1 MLRTIWS
8 LVTFEW
14 LRRPR
19 PEVAVLRMIGVIG
32 GFGPLRSG
40 MSLASLEPLIERAF
54 AQPRLKAVALVI
66 NSPGG
71 SPAQSA
77 LIAKRV
83 RDLAQE
89 KDVPVLAFCEDVA
102 ASGGYW
108 LACAAD
114 EIFVQP
120 TSIVGSIGVITSG
133 FGFPELMDKIGVERR
148 VYTAGEHKST
158 LDPFRPENPE
168 DVTRLKELQLELH
181 DVFKEMVRDRRG
193 QRLKAEDDL
202 LFSGEFWAGGK
213 SVELGLADSL
223 GELRQV
229 LRDRFGKRVRLRRI
243 QGPKRLLRRL
253 GLGRG
258 RSEAGFGA
266 HYFSTGSGG
275 FPAPEDWAAG
285 LMSAAEERALWSRF
299 GL

>member
-14 LRRPR
+14 LRRPQ
-19 PEVAVLRMIGVIG
+19 PEVAVLRMTGVIG

-168 DVTRLKELQLELH
+168 DVARLKELQLELH

-258 RSEAGFGA
+258 RSEAGLGVW
-266 HYFSTGSGG
+266 GGG

>member
-1 MLRTIWS
+1 MALRTIWN
-8 LVTFEW
+8 LLTLEG

-19 PEVAVLRMIGVIG
+19 PEVAVLRLSGVIG

-54 AQPRLKAVALVI
+54 GQPRLKAVALVI

-71 SPAQSA
+71 SAAQSA
-77 LIAKRV
+77 LIAKRI

-89 KDVPVLAFCEDVA
+89 KEVPVLAFCEDVA

-133 FGFPELMDKIGVERR
+133 FGFAGLMEKIGVERR
-148 VYTAGEHKST
+148 VYTAGERKAI
-158 LDPFRPENPE
+158 LDPFRPENPDDVARIKALQE
-168 DVTRLKELQLELH
+168 DLH
-181 DVFKEMVRDRRG
+181 EVFKEMVRNRRG
-193 QRLKAEDDL
+193 QRLKAAEDR
-202 LFSGEFWAGGK
+202 LFSGEFWAGAK
-213 SVELGLADSL
+213 SIELGLADSE

-253 GLGRG
+253 GIGRG
-258 RSEAGFGA
+258 RAEGSLPLWAGSRGL
-266 HYFSTGSGG
+266 
-275 FPAPEDWAAG
+275 PAPQDWAAG
-285 LMSAAEERALWSRF
+285 VLAAVEERALWSRF

>member
-1 MLRTIWS
+1 MALRTFWKLIT
-8 LVTFEW
+8 LEG

-19 PEVAVLRMIGVIG
+19 PEVAVLRLSGVIG
-32 GFGPLRSG
+32 GFGPLRGG
-40 MSLASLEPLIERAF
+40 MSIASLEPLIERAF
-54 AQPRLKAVALVI
+54 SIPRLKAVALVI

-71 SPAQSA
+71 SAAQSA
-77 LIAKRV
+77 LIAQRI

-89 KDVPVLAFCEDVA
+89 KEVPVLAFCEDVA

-120 TSIVGSIGVITSG
+120 TSIVGSIGVITQG
-133 FGFPELMDKIGVERR
+133 FGFAGLMEKLGIERR
-148 VYTAGEHKST
+148 VYTAGNRKAI
-158 LDPFRPENPE
+158 LDPFRPENPD
-168 DVTRLKELQLELH
+168 DVARIRALQDDLH
-181 DVFKEMVRDRRG
+181 EVFKQMVRDRRG
-193 QRLKAEDDL
+193 QRLRAPEDR
-202 LFSGEFWAGGK
+202 LFSGEFWAGAK
-213 SVELGLADSL
+213 SIELGLADSE
-223 GELRQV
+223 GELRRV

-258 RSEAGFGA
+258 RAAEGWPLSAGA
-266 HYFSTGSGG
+266 L
-275 FPAPEDWAAG
+275 PAPEDRAAG
-285 LMSAAEERALWSRF
+285 VLAAVEERALWCRF

>member
-1 MLRTIWS
+1 MVLRTIWS
-8 LVTFEW
+8 LVTFERF
-14 LRRPR
+14 RRPR
-19 PEVAVLRMIGVIG
+19 PEVAVLRLSGVIG
-32 GFGPLRSG
+32 GVGPLRSG
-40 MSLASLEPLIERAF
+40 MSLAGLEALIDRAF

-83 RDLAQE
+83 RDLARE
-89 KDVPVLAFCEDVA
+89 KELPVLAFCEDVA

-133 FGFPELMDKIGVERR
+133 FGFTELLEKVGVERR
-148 VYTAGEHKST
+148 VYAAGEHKST
-158 LDPFRPENPE
+158 LDPFRPEDPD
-168 DVTRLKELQLELH
+168 DVARLKALQVELH
-181 DVFKEMVRDRRG
+181 EVFKEMVRDRRG
-193 QRLKAEDDL
+193 HRLKAGDDV
-202 LFSGEFWAGGK
+202 LFSGEYWAGGK
-213 SVELGLADSL
+213 AVELGLADSL
-223 GELRQV
+223 GDLRQV

-253 GLGRG
+253 GLGRS
-258 RSEAGFGA
+258 RAD
-266 HYFSTGSGG
+266 GG
-275 FPAPEDWAAG
+275 LPGPDGDPPAPADWAAG
-285 LMSAAEERALWSRF
+285 VLAAVEERSLWSRF

>member
-1 MLRTIWS
+1 MALRSIWR

-14 LRRPR
+14 LRRRR
-19 PEVAVLRMIGVIG
+19 PEVAVLRLSGVIG
-32 GFGPLRSG
+32 GVGPLRSG
-40 MSLASLEPLIERAF
+40 MSLASVEPLVERAF
-54 AQPRLKAVALVI
+54 AQPRLKAVALVV

-77 LIAKRV
+77 LIAKRI
-83 RDLAQE
+83 RDLARE
-89 KDVPVLAFCEDVA
+89 KELPVLAFCEDVA

-120 TSIVGSIGVITSG
+120 TSIIGSIGVITSG
-133 FGFPELMDKIGVERR
+133 FGFAELMEKIGVERR
-148 VYTAGEHKST
+148 LYTAGERKSI
-158 LDPFRPENPE
+158 LDPFRPESPD
-168 DVTRLKELQLELH
+168 DVARIRALQEQLH
-181 DVFKEMVRDRRG
+181 EVFKEMVRDRRG
-193 QRLKAEDDL
+193 QRLKAPEEV

-213 SVELGLADSL
+213 AVELGLVDSL
-223 GELRQV
+223 GDLRQV

-253 GLGRG
+253 GIGRG
-258 RSEAGFGA
+258 RSDGTAPLWAGGL
-266 HYFSTGSGG
+266 
-275 FPAPEDWAAG
+275 PAPEDWAAG
-285 LMSAAEERALWSRF
+285 LMAAVEERALWSRF

>member
-1 MLRTIWS
+1 MFRFIWNA
-8 LVTFEW
+8 VTLQW
-14 LRRPR
+14 LRRKR
-19 PEVAVLRMIGVIG
+19 PEVAVLRLTGVIG
-32 GFGPLRSG
+32 GIGPLRSG
-40 MSLASLEPLIERAF
+40 MSLASVEPLIERAF
-54 AQPRLKAVALVI
+54 SLPRLKAVALVI

-71 SPAQSA
+71 SPAQSG
-77 LIAKRV
+77 LITKRL
-83 RDLAQE
+83 RDLARE
-89 KDVPVLAFCEDVA
+89 KEVPVLAFCEDVA

-120 TSIVGSIGVITSG
+120 TSIVGSIGVITAG
-133 FGFPELMDKIGVERR
+133 FGFTGLMEKAGVERR
-148 VYTAGEHKST
+148 LYTAGERKSM
-158 LDPFRPENPE
+158 LDPFRPEDPE
-168 DVTRLKELQLELH
+168 DVARIKALQQDLH
-181 DVFKEMVRDRRG
+181 TVFKDMVRDRRG
-193 QRLKAEDDL
+193 HRLKAEESV

-213 SVELGLADSL
+213 AVELGLADSV

-253 GLGRG
+253 GIGRG
-258 RSEAGFGA
+258 RADSALVPWA
-266 HYFSTGSGG
+266 GG

-285 LMSAAEERALWSRF
+285 VIAAVEERALWSRF

>member
-1 MLRTIWS
+1 MVFRTIWS
-8 LVTFEW
+8 LATFEW

-19 PEVAVLRMIGVIG
+19 PEVAVLRLSGVIG

-40 MSLASLEPLIERAF
+40 MSLNSLESLIERAF
-54 AQPRLKAVALVI
+54 SQPRLRAVALVV

-71 SPAQSA
+71 SPSQSA
-77 LIAKRV
+77 LIAQRV
-83 RDLAQE
+83 RDLAEE
-89 KDVPVLAFCEDVA
+89 KEVPVLAFCEDVA

-133 FGFPELMDKIGVERR
+133 FGFPELLEKVGVERR

-158 LDPFRPENPE
+158 LDPFRPENPD
-168 DVTRLKELQLELH
+168 DVARLKALQLELH
-181 DVFKEMVRDRRG
+181 GVFKEMVRDRRG
-193 QRLKAEDDL
+193 HRLKADEET

-213 SVELGLADSL
+213 AVELGLADSL

-258 RSEAGFGA
+258 RADSALA
-266 HYFSTGSGG
+266 AWGG
-275 FPAPEDWAAG
+275 GLPQPEDWAAG
-285 LMSAAEERALWSRF
+285 LLAAVEERALWSRF

>member
-1 MLRTIWS
+1 MFRTLWR

-19 PEVAVLRMIGVIG
+19 PEVAVLRLSGVIG

-40 MSLASLEPLIERAF
+40 MSLASVEPLLERAF
-54 AQPRLKAVALVI
+54 ALPRLKAVALVI

-71 SPAQSA
+71 SPSQSA

-83 RDLAQE
+83 RDLARE
-89 KDVPVLAFCEDVA
+89 KDTPVLAFCEDVA

-120 TSIVGSIGVITSG
+120 TSVVGSIGVITSG
-133 FGFPELMDKIGVERR
+133 FGFPELMDKLGVERR

-158 LDPFRPENPE
+158 LDPFKPENPE
-168 DVTRLKELQLELH
+168 DVARLKALQAELH
-181 DVFKEMVRDRRG
+181 EVFKDMVRDRRG
-193 QRLKAEDDL
+193 QRLRAEEDL

-213 SVELGLADSL
+213 AVELGLADSL

-229 LRDRFGKRVRLRRI
+229 LRERFGKRVRLRRI
-243 QGPKRLLRRL
+243 QGPRRLLRRL

-258 RSEAGFGA
+258 RSDSGLAAAPFAG
-266 HYFSTGSGG
+266 GG

-285 LMSAAEERALWSRF
+285 LLAAVEERALWSRF

>member
-1 MLRTIWS
+1 MALRMIWS
-8 LVTFEW
+8 LLTLEG
-14 LRRPR
+14 LRRRR
-19 PEVAVLRMIGVIG
+19 PEVAVLRLGGVIG
-32 GFGPLRSG
+32 GVGPLRSG

-54 AQPRLKAVALVI
+54 AVPRLKAVALVI

-71 SPAQSA
+71 SASQSA
-77 LIAKRV
+77 LIAKRI

-89 KDVPVLAFCEDVA
+89 KEVPVLAFCEDVA

-120 TSIVGSIGVITSG
+120 TSIVGSIGVITAS
-133 FGFPELMDKIGVERR
+133 FGFAELMEKIGVERR
-148 VYTAGEHKST
+148 VYTAGQRKAI

-168 DVTRLKELQLELH
+168 DVARIRALQDDMHE
-181 DVFKEMVRDRRG
+181 VFKQMVRDRRG
-193 QRLKAEDDL
+193 RRLKADEDR
-202 LFSGEFWAGGK
+202 LFSGEFWAGVK
-213 SVELGLADSL
+213 AIELGLADSE

-253 GLGRG
+253 GIGRG
-258 RSEAGFGA
+258 RAADGLPLWAGGLP
-266 HYFSTGSGG
+266 G
-275 FPAPEDWAAG
+275 PEDWAAG
-285 LMSAAEERALWSRF
+285 VLAAVEERALWSRF

>member
-1 MLRTIWS
+1 
-8 LVTFEW
+8 V
-14 LRRPR
+14 
-19 PEVAVLRMIGVIG
+19 VAVLRLSGVIG
-32 GFGPLRSG
+32 GVGPLRSG
-40 MSLASLEPLIERAF
+40 MSLAGSESLIEQAL
-54 AQPRLKAVALVI
+54 ALPRLKAVALVV

-83 RDLAQE
+83 RDLAVE
-89 KDVPVLAFCEDVA
+89 KELPVLAFCEDVA

-133 FGFPELMDKIGVERR
+133 FGFPELLSRFGIERR
-148 VYTAGEHKST
+148 VYAAGEHKST
-158 LDPFRPENPE
+158 LDPFRPENPD
-168 DVTRLKELQLELH
+168 DVARLKALQVDLH
-181 DVFKEMVRDRRG
+181 EVFKDMVRDRRG
-193 QRLKAEDDL
+193 HRLKAADEV
-202 LFSGEFWAGGK
+202 LFSGEFWSGGRA
-213 SVELGLADSL
+213 VELGLADSL

-253 GLGRG
+253 GIGRG
-258 RSEAGFGA
+258 RSDGDLPAW
-266 HYFSTGSGG
+266 GG
-275 FPAPEDWAAG
+275 GLPAPEDWAAG
-285 LMSAAEERALWSRF
+285 LLTAVEERSLWSRF

>member
-1 MLRTIWS
+1 MFRTIWS
-8 LVTFEW
+8 LVTLEG

-19 PEVAVLRMIGVIG
+19 PEVAVLRLTGTIG

-40 MSLASLEPLIERAF
+40 MSLASVEPLIERAF
-54 AQPRLKAVALVI
+54 AQKRLEAVALVI

-77 LIAKRV
+77 LIAKRI

-89 KDVPVLAFCEDVA
+89 KEVPVLAFCEDVA

-108 LACAAD
+108 LACAGD

-120 TSIVGSIGVITSG
+120 TSIVGSIGVITAG
-133 FGFPELMDKIGVERR
+133 FGFTGLMDKAGVERR
-148 VYTAGEHKST
+148 LYTAGERKSM

-168 DVTRLKELQLELH
+168 DVARIKALQAELH
-181 DVFKEMVRDRRG
+181 GVFKDMVRDRRG
-193 QRLKAEDDL
+193 HRLKAAEDV

-213 SVELGLADSL
+213 AVELGLADSV

-258 RSEAGFGA
+258 RAAGDLPLWA
-266 HYFSTGSGG
+266 GG

-285 LMSAAEERALWSRF
+285 VLAAVEERALWSRF

>member
-8 LVTFEW
+8 VVTFEW

-19 PEVAVLRMIGVIG
+19 PEVAVLRMTGVIG

-40 MSLASLEPLIERAF
+40 MSLASQEPLIERAF

-77 LIAKRV
+77 LIAKRI

-89 KDVPVLAFCEDVA
+89 KEVPVLAFCEDVA

-120 TSIVGSIGVITSG
+120 TSLVGSIGVITSG
-133 FGFPELMDKIGVERR
+133 FGFPELMEKLGVERR

-158 LDPFRPENPE
+158 LDPFLPENPE
-168 DVTRLKELQLELH
+168 EVARLKELQVELH
-181 DVFKEMVRDRRG
+181 DVFKGMVRDRRG
-193 QRLKAEDDL
+193 QRLKASEDL

-213 SVELGLADSL
+213 AVELGLADSL
-223 GELRQV
+223 GDLRQV
-229 LRDRFGKRVRLRRI
+229 LRDRFGKRVRLRRV

-258 RSEAGFGA
+258 RSESGLAGLG
-266 HYFSTGSGG
+266 GG

-285 LMSAAEERALWSRF
+285 LMSALEERALWSRF

>member
-1 MLRTIWS
+1 MFRTIWS

-19 PEVAVLRMIGVIG
+19 PEVAVLRLSGVIG

-77 LIAKRV
+77 LISKRV

-89 KDVPVLAFCEDVA
+89 KDMPVLAFCEDVA

-133 FGFPELMDKIGVERR
+133 FGFPELLEKVGVERR

-158 LDPFRPENPE
+158 LDPFKPENPE
-168 DVTRLKELQLELH
+168 DVARLKALQLELH
-181 DVFKEMVRDRRG
+181 EIFKEMVRDRRG
-193 QRLKAEDDL
+193 QRLKAEEAE

-213 SVELGLADSL
+213 AVELGLADSL
-223 GELRQV
+223 GDLRQV

-258 RSEAGFGA
+258 RADAGLA
-266 HYFSTGSGG
+266 LWADG

-285 LMSAAEERALWSRF
+285 LLAAAEERALWSRF

>member
-1 MLRTIWS
+1 MFRTIWS
-8 LVTFEW
+8 LVTLEW

-19 PEVAVLRMIGVIG
+19 PEVAVLRMSGVIG

-40 MSLASLEPLIERAF
+40 MSLARLEPLIERAF

-71 SPAQSA
+71 SPSQSA

-89 KDVPVLAFCEDVA
+89 KDMPVLAFCEDVA

-114 EIFVQP
+114 EIIVQP

-133 FGFPELMDKIGVERR
+133 FGFPELMEKVGVERR

-158 LDPFRPENPE
+158 LDPFKPENPE
-168 DVTRLKELQLELH
+168 DVERLKALQVELH
-181 DVFKEMVRDRRG
+181 EVFKEMVRDRRG
-193 QRLKAEDDL
+193 QRLKAPEEE

-213 SVELGLADSL
+213 AVELGLADSL
-223 GELRQV
+223 GDIRQV

-243 QGPKRLLRRL
+243 QGPKRLLQRL

-258 RSEAGFGA
+258 RAAGAEAGLA
-266 HYFSTGSGG
+266 LWSDG
-275 FPAPEDWAAG
+275 FPPPEDWAAG
-285 LMSAAEERALWSRF
+285 LLAAVEERALWSRF

>member
-1 MLRTIWS
+1 MVFRTIWS
-8 LVTFEW
+8 LATFEG

-19 PEVAVLRMIGVIG
+19 PEVSVLRLSGVIG

-40 MSLASLEPLIERAF
+40 MSLASVEPLVERAF
-54 AQPRLKAVALVI
+54 AQPRLKAVALVV

-77 LIAKRV
+77 LIAKRI
-83 RDLAQE
+83 RDLARE
-89 KDVPVLAFCEDVA
+89 KEIPVLAFCEDVA

-114 EIFVQP
+114 EIIVQP
-120 TSIVGSIGVITSG
+120 TSIIGSIGVITSG
-133 FGFPELMDKIGVERR
+133 FGFAELMDKIGVERR
-148 VYTAGEHKST
+148 LYTAGERKSM
-158 LDPFRPENPE
+158 LDPFRPEDPV
-168 DVTRLKELQLELH
+168 DVSRIRALQQELH

-193 QRLKAEDDL
+193 QRLKAPEDV

-213 SVELGLADSL
+213 AVELGLADSL
-223 GELRQV
+223 GDLRQV

-243 QGPKRLLRRL
+243 QGPRRLLRRL

-258 RSEAGFGA
+258 RSDGA
-266 HYFSTGSGG
+266 LPLWADGLPGPH
-275 FPAPEDWAAG
+275 DWAAG
-285 LMSAAEERALWSRF
+285 LLAAVEERALWSRF

>member
-1 MLRTIWS
+1 MFRTIWS
-8 LVTFEW
+8 LLTLES

-19 PEVAVLRMIGVIG
+19 PEVSVLRLTGAIG

-40 MSLASLEPLIERAF
+40 MSLASVEALIERAF
-54 AQPRLKAVALVI
+54 AQKHLKAVALVV

-77 LIAKRV
+77 LIAKRI
-83 RDLAQE
+83 RDLARE
-89 KDVPVLAFCEDVA
+89 KEVPVLAFCEDVA

-120 TSIVGSIGVITSG
+120 TSIIGSIGVITSG
-133 FGFPELMDKIGVERR
+133 FGFTGLMDKLGVERR

-168 DVTRLKELQLELH
+168 DVARLKALQVELH
-181 DVFKEMVRDRRG
+181 GVFKDMVRDRRG
-193 QRLKAEDDL
+193 HRLKADDEM

-213 SVELGLADSL
+213 AVELGLADQL

-253 GLGRG
+253 GLRG
-258 RSEAGFGA
+258 RAEADAGLL
-266 HYFSTGSGG
+266 SVG
-275 FPAPEDWAAG
+275 FPAPQDWAAG
-285 LMSAAEERALWSRF
+285 VLAAVEERALWSRF

>member
-1 MLRTIWS
+1 MALRSIWS
-8 LVTFEW
+8 LLTLEG
-14 LRRPR
+14 LRRR
-19 PEVAVLRMIGVIG
+19 QPEVAVLRLSGVIG

-54 AQPRLKAVALVI
+54 SLPRLKAVALVI

-71 SPAQSA
+71 SASQSA
-77 LIAKRV
+77 LISKRI

-89 KDVPVLAFCEDVA
+89 KEVPVLAFCEDVA

-133 FGFPELMDKIGVERR
+133 FGFAELMDKLGIERR
-148 VYTAGEHKST
+148 VYTAGERKAI
-158 LDPFRPENPE
+158 LDPFRPENPD
-168 DVTRLKELQLELH
+168 DVARIRALQDDLH
-181 DVFKEMVRDRRG
+181 EVFKQMVRDRRG
-193 QRLKAEDDL
+193 QRLRAAEHQ
-202 LFSGEFWAGGK
+202 LFSGEFWSGAK
-213 SVELGLADSL
+213 SIEFGLADSE

-253 GLGRG
+253 GFGRG
-258 RSEAGFGA
+258 RADGGLPLW
-266 HYFSTGSGG
+266 TGGL
-275 FPAPEDWAAG
+275 PTPQDWAAG
-285 LMSAAEERALWSRF
+285 FLAAVEERALWSRF

>member
-1 MLRTIWS
+1 MALRTIWK

-19 PEVAVLRMIGVIG
+19 PEVSVLRLTGAIG
-32 GFGPLRSG
+32 GVGPLRSG
-40 MSLASLEPLIERAF
+40 MSLAGVELQIEQAF
-54 AQPRLKAVALVI
+54 AQKHLKAVALVV

-77 LIAKRV
+77 LITKRI
-83 RDLAQE
+83 RDLAVE
-89 KDVPVLAFCEDVA
+89 KEVPVLAFCEDVA

-133 FGFPELMDKIGVERR
+133 FGFTGLMEKVGVERR

-158 LDPFRPENPE
+158 LDPFRPENP
-168 DVTRLKELQLELH
+168 DDIARLKELQLDLH
-181 DVFKEMVRDRRG
+181 EVFKELVRDRRG
-193 QRLKAEDDL
+193 HRLKAAEEE
-202 LFSGEFWAGGK
+202 LFSGAFWTGGK
-213 SVELGLADSL
+213 AVELGLADSV

-253 GLGRG
+253 GIGRG
-258 RSEAGFGA
+258 RSEASGA
-266 HYFSTGSGG
+266 WDGG
-275 FPAPEDWAAG
+275 LPTPADWAAG
-285 LMSAAEERALWSRF
+285 VIAAVEERSLWSRF

>member
-1 MLRTIWS
+1 MAKRSIWR

-19 PEVAVLRMIGVIG
+19 PEVAVLRLGGVIG
-32 GFGPLRSG
+32 GLGPLRSG
-40 MSLASLEPLIERAF
+40 MSLASVEPLVERAF
-54 AQPRLKAVALVI
+54 AQPRLQAVALVI

-77 LIAKRV
+77 LIAKRI
-83 RDLAQE
+83 RDLARE
-89 KDVPVLAFCEDVA
+89 KEVPVLAFCEDVA

-120 TSIVGSIGVITSG
+120 TSIIGSIGVITSG
-133 FGFPELMDKIGVERR
+133 FGFTELMEKIGVERR
-148 VYTAGEHKST
+148 LYTAGERKSM
-158 LDPFRPENPE
+158 LDPFQPENPG
-168 DVTRLKELQLELH
+168 DVARIRALQDELH
-181 DVFKEMVRDRRG
+181 EVFKEMVRDRRG
-193 QRLKAEDDL
+193 HRLKGAEDV

-213 SVELGLADSL
+213 AVELGLADSL
-223 GELRQV
+223 GDLRQI

-253 GLGRG
+253 GIGRG
-258 RSEAGFGA
+258 S
-266 HYFSTGSGG
+266 SSGG
-275 FPAPEDWAAG
+275 TPLWAGGLPAPEDWAAG
-285 LMSAAEERALWSRF
+285 LLAAVEERALWSRF

>member
-1 MLRTIWS
+1 MRSIIDF
-8 LVTFEW
+8 VTFRW
-14 LRRPR
+14 LRPRR
-19 PEVAVLRMIGVIG
+19 PEVAVLRLAGVIG

-40 MSLASLEPLIERAF
+40 MSLASTEALIERAF
-54 AQPRLKAVALVI
+54 ALPHLSAVALVI

-83 RDLAQE
+83 RDLAHE
-89 KDVPVLAFCEDVA
+89 KEVPVLAFCEDVA

-133 FGFPELMDKIGVERR
+133 FGFTEAMGKLGVERR

-158 LDPFRPENPE
+158 LDPFSPENAD
-168 DVTRLKELQLELH
+168 DVVRLKALQEDLH
-181 DVFKEMVRDRRG
+181 DVFKKTVRDRRG
-193 QRLKAEDDL
+193 QRLKAEEEV
-202 LFSGEFWAGGK
+202 LFSGEFWSGRKA
-213 SVELGLADSL
+213 VELGLADSE
-223 GELRQV
+223 GDLRQV
-229 LRDRFGKRVRLRRI
+229 ARDRFGKRVRLRRI

-258 RSEAGFGA
+258 NAADSLSA
-266 HYFSTGSGG
+266 STEGLLD
-275 FPAPEDWAAG
+275 PADWAAG
-285 LMSAAEERALWSRF
+285 MLSAVEERAIWSRF

>member
-1 MLRTIWS
+1 MFRSIWYA
-8 LVTFEW
+8 VTFQW
-14 LRRPR
+14 LRRKR
-19 PEVAVLRMIGVIG
+19 PEVAVLRLSGVIG
-32 GFGPLRSG
+32 GIGPLRSG
-40 MSLASLEPLIERAF
+40 MSLASVEPLIERAF
-54 AQPRLKAVALVI
+54 SLPRLKAVALVI

-77 LIAKRV
+77 LITKRL

-89 KDVPVLAFCEDVA
+89 KEVPVLAFCEDVA

-108 LACAAD
+108 LACAGD

-133 FGFPELMDKIGVERR
+133 FGFTELLEKLGVERR

-168 DVTRLKELQLELH
+168 DVARLKALQLELH
-181 DVFKEMVRDRRG
+181 GVFKDLVRDRRG
-193 QRLKAEDDL
+193 HRLKAPEDL
-202 LFSGEFWAGGK
+202 LFSGEYWAGGRA
-213 SVELGLADSL
+213 VELGLADSI

-229 LRDRFGKRVRLRRI
+229 MRERFGKRVRLHRI

-258 RSEAGFGA
+258 RAGDGFAGW
-266 HYFSTGSGG
+266 SGL
-275 FPAPEDWAAG
+275 PEPQDWAAG
-285 LMSAAEERALWSRF
+285 LLAAVEERYLWSRF

>member
-1 MLRTIWS
+1 MLRTLWS

-19 PEVAVLRMIGVIG
+19 PEVTVLRLTGVIG

-40 MSLASLEPLIERAF
+40 MSLASQEPLIERAF

-77 LIAKRV
+77 LIAKRI

-89 KDVPVLAFCEDVA
+89 KEVPVLAFCEDVA

-120 TSIVGSIGVITSG
+120 TSLVGSIGVITSG
-133 FGFPELMDKIGVERR
+133 FGFPELMEKLGVERR

-158 LDPFRPENPE
+158 LDPFLPENPE
-168 DVTRLKELQLELH
+168 EVARLKELQVELH
-181 DVFKEMVRDRRG
+181 DVFKGMVRDRRG
-193 QRLKAEDDL
+193 QRLKASEDL

-213 SVELGLADSL
+213 AVELGLADSL
-223 GELRQV
+223 GDLRQV
-229 LRDRFGKRVRLRRI
+229 LRDRFGKRVRLRRV

-258 RSEAGFGA
+258 RSESGLAGLG
-266 HYFSTGSGG
+266 GG

-285 LMSAAEERALWSRF
+285 LMSALEERALWSRF

>member
-1 MLRTIWS
+1 MALRSIWK
-8 LVTFEW
+8 LLTLEG

-19 PEVAVLRMIGVIG
+19 PEVAVLRLSGVIG
-32 GFGPLRSG
+32 GFGPLRGG
-40 MSLASLEPLIERAF
+40 MSIAALEPLIERAF
-54 AQPRLKAVALVI
+54 SLPRLKAVALVI

-71 SPAQSA
+71 SAAQSA
-77 LIAKRV
+77 LIAQRI

-89 KDVPVLAFCEDVA
+89 KEVPVLAFCEDVA

-120 TSIVGSIGVITSG
+120 TSIVGSIGVITQG
-133 FGFPELMDKIGVERR
+133 FGFAGLMEKLGIERR
-148 VYTAGEHKST
+148 VYTAGKRKAI
-158 LDPFRPENPE
+158 LDPFRPENPD
-168 DVTRLKELQLELH
+168 DVARIKALQDDLH
-181 DVFKEMVRDRRG
+181 EVFKQMVRDRRG
-193 QRLKAEDDL
+193 QRLKAPEDQ
-202 LFSGEFWAGGK
+202 LFSGEFWAGAK
-213 SVELGLADSL
+213 AIEFGLADSL
-223 GELRQV
+223 GELRRV
-229 LRDRFGKRVRLRRI
+229 LRDRFGKQVRLRRI

-258 RSEAGFGA
+258 RTTEGVPLAGA
-266 HYFSTGSGG
+266 A

-285 LMSAAEERALWSRF
+285 VLAAVEERALWSRF

>member
-1 MLRTIWS
+1 MALRSIID
-8 LVTFEW
+8 LLTFRW
-14 LRRPR
+14 LRPRR
-19 PEVAVLRMIGVIG
+19 PEVAVLRLAGVIG

-40 MSLASLEPLIERAF
+40 MSLASLESLIERAF
-54 AQPRLKAVALVI
+54 SVPHLSAVALVI

-71 SPAQSA
+71 SPSQSA
-77 LIAKRV
+77 LIANRV
-83 RDLAQE
+83 RDLARE
-89 KDVPVLAFCEDVA
+89 KEVPVLAFCEDVA

-133 FGFPELMDKIGVERR
+133 FGFTEVMQKLGIERR

-158 LDPFRPENPE
+158 LDPFSPENAE
-168 DVTRLKELQLELH
+168 DVVRLKALQEDLH
-181 DVFKEMVRDRRG
+181 EVFKKTVRERRG
-193 QRLKAEDDL
+193 HRLKAEEDV
-202 LFSGEFWAGGK
+202 LFSGEFWSGGK
-213 SVELGLADSL
+213 AVELGLADSE

-229 LRDRFGKRVRLRRI
+229 LRDRFGKRLRLRRI
-243 QGPKRLLRRL
+243 QAPKRLLRRL

-258 RSEAGFGA
+258 QAEAGFAVWSDGLP
-266 HYFSTGSGG
+266 G
-275 FPAPEDWAAG
+275 PADWAAG
-285 LMSAAEERALWSRF
+285 ALAAVEERSLWSRF

>member
-1 MLRTIWS
+1 MAKRSIWR

-14 LRRPR
+14 LRRRR
-19 PEVAVLRMIGVIG
+19 PEVAVLRLGGVIG
-32 GFGPLRSG
+32 GLGPLRSG
-40 MSLASLEPLIERAF
+40 MSLASVEPLVERAF
-54 AQPRLKAVALVI
+54 AQPRLQAVALVI

-77 LIAKRV
+77 LIAKRI
-83 RDLAQE
+83 RDLARE
-89 KDVPVLAFCEDVA
+89 KEVPVLAFCEDVA

-120 TSIVGSIGVITSG
+120 TSIIGSIGVITSG
-133 FGFPELMDKIGVERR
+133 FGFTELMEKIGVERR
-148 VYTAGEHKST
+148 LYTAGERKSM
-158 LDPFRPENPE
+158 LDPFQPENPG
-168 DVTRLKELQLELH
+168 DVARIRALQDELH
-181 DVFKEMVRDRRG
+181 EVFKEMVRDRRG
-193 QRLKAEDDL
+193 HRLKGAEEV

-213 SVELGLADSL
+213 AVELGLADSL
-223 GELRQV
+223 GDLRQI

-253 GLGRG
+253 GIGRG
-258 RSEAGFGA
+258 S
-266 HYFSTGSGG
+266 SGG
-275 FPAPEDWAAG
+275 TQLWAGGLPAPEDWAAG
-285 LMSAAEERALWSRF
+285 LLAAVEERALWSRF

>member
-1 MLRTIWS
+1 MAFRTLWS
-8 LVTFEW
+8 LLTLEF
-14 LRRPR
+14 LRPRR
-19 PEVAVLRMIGVIG
+19 PEVSVLRLSGVIG

-40 MSLASLEPLIERAF
+40 MSLTSVEPLIERAF
-54 AQPRLKAVALVI
+54 AQPRLDAVALVI

-71 SPAQSA
+71 SASQSA
-77 LIAKRV
+77 LIANRI
-83 RDLAQE
+83 RDLARE
-89 KDVPVLAFCEDVA
+89 KEVPVLAFCEDVA

-133 FGFPELMDKIGVERR
+133 FGFAALMEKMGVERR
-148 VYTAGEHKST
+148 LYTAGDRKAI
-158 LDPFRPENPE
+158 LDPFSPEKAGDVERIRALQE
-168 DVTRLKELQLELH
+168 DLH
-181 DVFKEMVRDRRG
+181 GVFKDMVRDRRG
-193 QRLKAEDDL
+193 HRLKAPEDQ

-213 SVELGLADSL
+213 AIELGLADSE
-223 GELRQV
+223 GELRRV

-253 GLGRG
+253 GFGRG
-258 RSEAGFGA
+258 RADGAALLAGGL
-266 HYFSTGSGG
+266 
-275 FPAPEDWAAG
+275 PAPEDWAAG
-285 LMSAAEERALWSRF
+285 LLAAVEERALWSRF

>member
-1 MLRTIWS
+1 MFRTIWS
-8 LVTFEW
+8 LVTFEG

-19 PEVAVLRMIGVIG
+19 PEVAVLRLTGTIG

-40 MSLASLEPLIERAF
+40 MSLAGVEPLIERAF
-54 AQPRLKAVALVI
+54 AQKHLKAVALVI

-77 LIAKRV
+77 LIAKRI
-83 RDLAQE
+83 RDLAGE
-89 KDVPVLAFCEDVA
+89 KEIPVLAFCEDVA

-108 LACAAD
+108 LACAGD

-120 TSIVGSIGVITSG
+120 TSIVGSIGVITAG
-133 FGFPELMDKIGVERR
+133 FGFTGLMDKAGVERR
-148 VYTAGEHKST
+148 LYTAGERKSM
-158 LDPFRPENPE
+158 LDPFRPEDPD
-168 DVTRLKELQLELH
+168 DVARIKALQAELH
-181 DVFKEMVRDRRG
+181 GVFKEMVRDRRG
-193 QRLKAEDDL
+193 HRLKAAEDV

-213 SVELGLADSL
+213 AVELGLADSV

-258 RSEAGFGA
+258 RADSGA
-266 HYFSTGSGG
+266 ALWAGG
-275 FPAPEDWAAG
+275 FPPPEDWAAG
-285 LMSAAEERALWSRF
+285 VIAAVEERALWSRF

>member
-1 MLRTIWS
+1 MVLRTIWNVVS
-8 LVTFEW
+8 FEW

-19 PEVAVLRMIGVIG
+19 PEVSVLRLTGVIG
-32 GFGPLRSG
+32 GAGPLRSG
-40 MSLASLEPLIERAF
+40 MSLSSVEPLIERAF
-54 AQPRLKAVALVI
+54 SQAHLKAVALVI

-77 LIAKRV
+77 LITKRI
-83 RDLAQE
+83 RDLAVE
-89 KDVPVLAFCEDVA
+89 KEVPVLAFCEDVA

-114 EIFVQP
+114 EIFAQP
-120 TSIVGSIGVITSG
+120 TSIIGSIGVITSG
-133 FGFPELMDKIGVERR
+133 FGFTELMARVGVERR

-158 LDPFRPENPE
+158 LDPFRPENPD
-168 DVTRLKELQLELH
+168 DVARLKTLQRELH
-181 DVFKEMVRDRRG
+181 EVFKEMVRDRRG
-193 QRLKAEDDL
+193 HRLKAGDAE
-202 LFSGEFWAGGK
+202 LFSGEFWAGGRA
-213 SVELGLADSL
+213 VELGLVDSL

-253 GLGRG
+253 GIGRG
-258 RSEAGFGA
+258 ASALAARD
-266 HYFSTGSGG
+266 GG
-275 FPAPEDWAAG
+275 FPEPEDWAAG
-285 LMSAAEERALWSRF
+285 LLAAVEERALWSRF

>member
-1 MLRTIWS
+1 MFRTIWS
-8 LVTFEW
+8 LVTLEG

-19 PEVAVLRMIGVIG
+19 PEVAVLRLTGTIG

-40 MSLASLEPLIERAF
+40 MSLASVEPLIERAF
-54 AQPRLKAVALVI
+54 AQKRLKAVALVI

-77 LIAKRV
+77 LIAKRI
-83 RDLAQE
+83 RDLAVE
-89 KDVPVLAFCEDVA
+89 KEIPVLAFCEDVA

-108 LACAAD
+108 LACAGD

-120 TSIVGSIGVITSG
+120 TSIVGSIGVITAG
-133 FGFPELMDKIGVERR
+133 FGFTGLMDKAGVERR
-148 VYTAGEHKST
+148 LYTAGERKSM
-158 LDPFRPENPE
+158 LDPFRPEDPD
-168 DVTRLKELQLELH
+168 DVARIKALQAELH
-181 DVFKEMVRDRRG
+181 GVFKDMVRDRRG
-193 QRLKAEDDL
+193 HRLKAAEDV

-213 SVELGLADSL
+213 AVELGLADSV

-258 RSEAGFGA
+258 RADSGA
-266 HYFSTGSGG
+266 ALWAGG
-275 FPAPEDWAAG
+275 FPSPEDWAAG
-285 LMSAAEERALWSRF
+285 VLAAVEERALWSRF